1 MKSDPSYFCSDRLIP
16 ILQRQGLSSLAVC
29 DLYQWCF
36 THFAPFKAS
45 LQTNVACRG
54 YNAVLI
60 FWSFPVGC
68 WAWYSSQCE
77 INLVVFGSSVIVKVS
92 WDVNKTWDYWEQQYP
107 SVVPFTISQYQLQTS
122 LTFDLSLV
130 VTVACFTAV
139 SSQDMRHVLCLC
151 VSTLIQSD
159 AHCWGKFLA
168 LLCVEL
174 GQPAKSLDLALTAL
188 WKQEPFDQ
196 YPIKKLS
203 SWNRN
208 QESPT
213 PSWRLILVVILL
225 YRESSAEVWTF
236 GRCAILGWNFT
247 VIPNWNF

>member
-1 MKSDPSYFCSDRLIP
+1 MLRVEDIMLFYLDS
-16 ILQRQGLSSLAVC
+16 
-29 DLYQWCF
+29 
-36 THFAPFKAS
+36 
-45 LQTNVACRG
+45 
-54 YNAVLI
+54 
-60 FWSFPVGC
+60 WSFPVGC

-77 INLVVFGSSVIVKVS
+77 VNLVVFGSSVIVKVS

-122 LTFDLSLV
+122 LTFDLSLL

-159 AHCWGKFLA
+159 AHCWGKILA
-168 LLCVEL
+168 LLCEEL

-208 QESPT
+208 HESPT